1 MSGTWAGILLCA
13 AVGFAVAAGSA
24 TPAIRRAPPT
34 LVRVNFR
41 GARVPAV
48 LGLCVRLGGLAGV
61 AVSAILLAASVVQ
74 GADAGATASAGLVVA
89 ILGAAGA
96 WDDRRGDERPR
107 GFRGHLEAAGSGVL
121 TGGAVKALA
130 GAAAGLAAGALT
142 SSGWE
147 IVTTGAV
154 IALTAN
160 LINLLD
166 RAPGRA
172 AKAGLLMGIPLLAA
186 GPPGWAIAG
195 AGTLGAAAGVLPADL
210 AERGMLGDSG
220 ANVLGGVIGLGLAAS
235 IPFSWQIAAAGALL
249 ALNGA
254 SERWSFSEAIER
266 TPPLRVLDRLGQ
278 TRRSKEP

>member
-1 MSGTWAGILLCA
+1 MSGTWAGILLCG